1 MRNNPTMLFLV
12 IVGLMVGI
20 ALASY
25 FYERRHGKSGAS
37 RGNEAEPDGEDGFA
51 NEEHDDFDAGADGD

>member
-1 MRNNPTMLFLV
+1 MLFLV

-20 ALASY
+20 ALASH
-25 FYERRHGKSGAS
+25 FYERRHGRSRAS
-37 RGNEAEPDGEDGFA
+37 RGKEPESEAENGFA